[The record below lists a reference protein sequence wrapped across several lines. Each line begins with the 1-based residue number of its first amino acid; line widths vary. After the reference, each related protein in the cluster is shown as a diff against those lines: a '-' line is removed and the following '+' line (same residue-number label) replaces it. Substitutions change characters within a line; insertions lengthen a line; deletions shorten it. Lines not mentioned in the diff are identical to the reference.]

1 MGTSLG
7 SKRTDEGVSLVAT
20 IPYSYSDK
28 DKSRYKGA
36 LYSAPEFADTAFDMR
51 LDDDVRLYGG
61 HYWVMG
67 AKIGNTITFQV
78 VDKDNILGGGA
89 DVVLTEYI
97 TTMPVPGWDH
107 ERDLASPTAA
117 LIPAGLYLRVIYHN
131 DGDGFVTL
139 GVRYKW
145 VLQEP
150 TP

>member
-1 MGTSLG
+1 MAFAN
-7 SKRTDEGVSLVAT
+7 SKSSDQGLPLVAT
-20 IPYSYSDK
+20 APYAYSDR
-28 DKSRYKGA
+28 DKSRYKGV

-51 LDDDVRLYGG
+51 LDDAVRLYGG

-67 AKIGNTITFQV
+67 AKIGDTITFQV
-78 VDKDNILGGGA
+78 VDKDNVLGGGA
-89 DVVLTEYI
+89 DVVVTEYI

-139 GVRYKW
+139 GVTYKW
-145 VLQEP
+145 FLQEP